1 MACINCTE
9 SEEIINKLQKC
20 DKKTPKFTLDGE
32 IKLCK
37 VVDIYD
43 GDTCRVVFNHN
54 NHINK
59 WNIRMTGYDTPEM
72 RPSKSLPNRDKIK
85 AKAVESK
92 MYLKSLIMKENQFV
106 YLKCG
111 TFDKYGRLLGEM
123 YINKEDTVS
132 VNQQM
137 IDNKY
142 GYEYHGGT
150 KKV

>member
-1 MACINCTE
+1 MI
-9 SEEIINKLQKC
+9 SLILVISFVL
-20 DKKTPKFTLDGE
+20 L
-32 IKLCK
+32 L
-37 VVDIYD
+37 
-43 GDTCRVVFNHN
+43 VF
-54 NHINK
+54 INK
-59 WNIRMTGYDTPEM
+59 WTLFVDDWVCEGCNNCDEPL
-72 RPSKSLPNRDKIK
+72 SSSLFDIPPNLT
-85 AKAVESK
+85 S
-92 MYLKSLIMKENQFV
+92 
-106 YLKCG
+106 